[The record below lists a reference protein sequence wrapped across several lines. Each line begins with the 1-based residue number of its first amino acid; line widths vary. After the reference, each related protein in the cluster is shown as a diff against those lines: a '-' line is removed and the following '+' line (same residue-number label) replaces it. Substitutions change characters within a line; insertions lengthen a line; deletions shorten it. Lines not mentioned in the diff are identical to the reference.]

1 MLDSLL
7 HPSKEDAIN
16 ILKEDHDTV
25 KSLFKEF
32 KDKNRTRSKA
42 VIIAEALK
50 ELRIHA
56 AIEEEI
62 FYPAVRPGIEKDLM
76 NEANEEHH
84 VAKFLIAEIA
94 VMTGKEE
101 HYDAKFIVLSENIE
115 HHIKEEEHDMFPKA
129 RSLDIDMIALGKKML
144 ARKEDLKKNGVPA
157 TAEEKLLLKVGAT
170 SIDSP
175 AKAVS
180 AHKTTKAKTRKP
192 ANSNAKKTAAK
203 RAALK
208 ANTKK
213 LAVKST
219 PVKKKA

>member
-1 MLDSLL
+1 MFDSLL

-16 ILKEDHDTV
+16 ILKEDHDKV

-32 KDKNRTRSKA
+32 KDKNRNRSKA
-42 VIIAEALK
+42 VIIEEALK

-84 VAKFLIAEIA
+84 VAKFLIAEIS
-94 VMTGKEE
+94 VMTGNEE

-115 HHIKEEEHDMFPKA
+115 HHIKEEENDMFPKA
-129 RSLDIDMIALGKKML
+129 RSLEVDMIALGKKML
-144 ARKEDLKKNGVPA
+144 ARKEELQTKGIPA
-157 TAEEKLLLKVGAT
+157 TAEEKLLLKVGAA

-175 AKAVS
+175 AKAVT
-180 AHKTTKAKTRKP
+180 AHKASKPKTRKP
-192 ANSNAKKTAAK
+192 MNSNAKKPAAK

-208 ANTKK
+208 THTKK
-213 LAVKST
+213 LAVKSA